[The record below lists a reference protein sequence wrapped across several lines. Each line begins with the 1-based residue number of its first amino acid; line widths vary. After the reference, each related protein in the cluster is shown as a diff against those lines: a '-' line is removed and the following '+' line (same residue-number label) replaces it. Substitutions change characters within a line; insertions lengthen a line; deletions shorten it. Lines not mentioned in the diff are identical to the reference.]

1 MSDEFKLKT
10 GKYFGITVIPCNY
23 SVALNIIIVKI
34 SVIQHYCNIAS
45 YLANCCSFDQYTAIT
60 A

>member
-10 GKYFGITVIPCNY
+10 GKYFGISHTMQLFCGIKH
-23 SVALNIIIVKI
+23 IVKI

-45 YLANCCSFDQYTAIT
+45 YLANCCSIDQYTAIT